1 MPENALTSFRD
12 LSPANVD
19 LGAPDPTFGEIIGA
33 SMEDK
38 YASTVNFLNEQIKF
52 GFNPQSADPNYNAR
66 DHIPE
71 GLEAYTYHLMDAKNP
86 EQLAFKVNNLY
97 RALKVDET
105 LSRSSFGLLALSEFA
120 DPINYISLPLRAA
133 KTISGGFKAGAIS
146 TGGVALAQE
155 AIRYPIDPT
164 VTALESGLNIG
175 ASSIF
180 GGAINSMVSIPAV
193 RRFKAAQDAEVEI
206 GELNKALKG
215 DGVQATAVAGGP
227 DASIPENIFTD
238 SWIYK
243 SATTPMKR
251 IITNPNIPNE
261 VKLDT
266 LAIAN
271 DSGILL
277 SANKKGQKI
286 GNSVFQNAKLHQGT
300 WVKAY
305 DDIAT
310 IWGES
315 TGSGVTKPLDYMT
328 KRKDFEEWITD
339 IDSKAIRGEKPS
351 NDFEARAMQK
361 LNEFYDEW
369 EVRLKDEGLIG
380 SEGYYKKYMLD
391 REARL
396 KVAEARLTK
405 TKDAVHAKNI
415 GTQIDRFKKEIAETK
430 QQLDDLGAMGKLT
443 PPNEDIFRPRYW
455 DFSAIEANRPEFEK
469 ILAKWYQS
477 NPETYTKLP
486 DGRWGKVK
494 MSSSPDAIAKRVKDT
509 VDRMLN
515 DPDPLDPDKMFYG
528 VGKSKHFKHR
538 ALDIPNRLVLDYM
551 QRNPINIMK
560 AYTQKTS
567 GRYEFSKKFSGGSI
581 DDVLDGTYDKMMDA
595 GASIDEIRAAQ
606 KEQRILYDRVVGS
619 VLRRPDAMNQGVARL
634 LRSAAQLS
642 YLGGAVLATITE
654 PARIMMEHG
663 FRPTMKGLFSVLDK
677 NALKMGGLEI
687 RAAGE
692 ALERLLGN
700 VQMRLSEDLNNNP
713 FRGDYLDKAT
723 DAFFTLNGLGPVTRI
738 LKDFDGMMR
747 SHTLIDYSVRWADPK
762 QKITKMEKE
771 YLLRYNID
779 EADAKKIA
787 KSNWE
792 KTDSG
797 LYLANTEEWAQPD
810 LAKIKVDMAKTYKVS
825 RKPLSKMTEKE
836 LLNRFGKEFYV
847 GRIITDQK
855 IVDDVFKRRG
865 YEGNLGLA
873 FTDPPEP
880 ASVFINIKEIR
891 EVYRNVAPNK
901 KTTYD
906 EMIANLDDRLA
917 KGNITE
923 EGYRH
928 HVTYYKNIDLMDN
941 EEEYINF
948 ILMHELH
955 HTTKPIRAGESIPD
969 YEQRIDEEAFNY
981 IRNEKEAGLQLAAE
995 KEYNTQML
1003 EAEENVQTFR
1013 NALGSGVMNTIL
1025 MGTPADKPTITDGI
1039 VYIPMRVAS
1048 KFGMKEDPI
1057 NKGYARIENG
1067 MLGLPFQFYSY
1078 ALAAVNKTMGAYAH
1092 GQIKSKYI
1100 GASLALGLGYMT
1112 LNLKTPDW
1120 VEMSYQDKFLRSL
1133 DYSGLMP
1140 IMTDMFYTGMTTALA
1155 LGGPNVTGGAIQPKF
1170 PQKPDSGEA
1179 VTGVLG
1185 AGPSYALDMYR
1196 NMAELI
1202 TGDVGK
1208 GTSDLVGDLP
1218 FMNIFWLRGLV
1229 NDFRKFAKDEI
1240 DMPRGIGGF

>member
-133 KTISGGFKAGAIS
+133 KTIGGGFKAGAIS

-396 KVAEARLTK
+396 KVCR
-405 TKDAVHAKNI
+405 
-415 GTQIDRFKKEIAETK
+415 
-430 QQLDDLGAMGKLT
+430 
-443 PPNEDIFRPRYW
+443 
-455 DFSAIEANRPEFEK
+455 
-469 ILAKWYQS
+469 
-477 NPETYTKLP
+477 
-486 DGRWGKVK
+486 
-494 MSSSPDAIAKRVKDT
+494 
-509 VDRMLN
+509 
-515 DPDPLDPDKMFYG
+515 
-528 VGKSKHFKHR
+528 SK
-538 ALDIPNRLVLDYM
+538 
-551 QRNPINIMK
+551 
-560 AYTQKTS
+560 
-567 GRYEFSKKFSGGSI
+567 
-581 DDVLDGTYDKMMDA
+581 
-595 GASIDEIRAAQ
+595 
-606 KEQRILYDRVVGS
+606 
-619 VLRRPDAMNQGVARL
+619 
-634 LRSAAQLS
+634 
-642 YLGGAVLATITE
+642 
-654 PARIMMEHG
+654 
-663 FRPTMKGLFSVLDK
+663 
-677 NALKMGGLEI
+677 
-687 RAAGE
+687 
-692 ALERLLGN
+692 
-700 VQMRLSEDLNNNP
+700 
-713 FRGDYLDKAT
+713 
-723 DAFFTLNGLGPVTRI
+723 
-738 LKDFDGMMR
+738 
-747 SHTLIDYSVRWADPK
+747 AD
-762 QKITKMEKE
+762 
-771 YLLRYNID
+771 
-779 EADAKKIA
+779 
-787 KSNWE
+787 
-792 KTDSG
+792 
-797 LYLANTEEWAQPD
+797 
-810 LAKIKVDMAKTYKVS
+810 
-825 RKPLSKMTEKE
+825 
-836 LLNRFGKEFYV
+836 
-847 GRIITDQK
+847 
-855 IVDDVFKRRG
+855 
-865 YEGNLGLA
+865 
-873 FTDPPEP
+873 
-880 ASVFINIKEIR
+880 
-891 EVYRNVAPNK
+891 
-901 KTTYD
+901 
-906 EMIANLDDRLA
+906 
-917 KGNITE
+917 
-923 EGYRH
+923 
-928 HVTYYKNIDLMDN
+928 
-941 EEEYINF
+941 
-948 ILMHELH
+948 
-955 HTTKPIRAGESIPD
+955 
-969 YEQRIDEEAFNY
+969 
-981 IRNEKEAGLQLAAE
+981 
-995 KEYNTQML
+995 
-1003 EAEENVQTFR
+1003 
-1013 NALGSGVMNTIL
+1013 
-1025 MGTPADKPTITDGI
+1025 
-1039 VYIPMRVAS
+1039 
-1048 KFGMKEDPI
+1048 
-1057 NKGYARIENG
+1057 
-1067 MLGLPFQFYSY
+1067 
-1078 ALAAVNKTMGAYAH
+1078 
-1092 GQIKSKYI
+1092 
-1100 GASLALGLGYMT
+1100 
-1112 LNLKTPDW
+1112 
-1120 VEMSYQDKFLRSL
+1120 
-1133 DYSGLMP
+1133 
-1140 IMTDMFYTGMTTALA
+1140 
-1155 LGGPNVTGGAIQPKF
+1155 
-1170 PQKPDSGEA
+1170 
-1179 VTGVLG
+1179 
-1185 AGPSYALDMYR
+1185 
-1196 NMAELI
+1196 
-1202 TGDVGK
+1202 
-1208 GTSDLVGDLP
+1208 
-1218 FMNIFWLRGLV
+1218 
-1229 NDFRKFAKDEI
+1229 
-1240 DMPRGIGGF
+1240 